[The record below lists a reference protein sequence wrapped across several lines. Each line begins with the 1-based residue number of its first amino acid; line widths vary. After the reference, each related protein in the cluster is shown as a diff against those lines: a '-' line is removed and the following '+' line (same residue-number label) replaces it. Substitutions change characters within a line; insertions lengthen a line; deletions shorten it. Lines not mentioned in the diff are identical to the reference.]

1 MKNKVK
7 LIVCGVVVVVL
18 LFGGI
23 FAFKHFNKEKKYG
36 TANANTSIEMMN
48 EDYGN
53 SKVTELCSLE
63 EAQKNENPFTY
74 MVENST
80 FEINDED
87 VEKQVD
93 SAVQEFEY
101 WAEQS
106 DTTLKSYVQNTY
118 GFESVDDF
126 KTELR
131 EEYINF
137 VKERL
142 VAYNVAKQ
150 KNITISKDDYNS
162 LVDSYATMFGYE
174 DAETFQTECDKNSIA
189 SEMLYDKV
197 VSFVNGTDMTVSTSI
212 GDTDKTEN
220 AQSEET
226 ENTEQNVSD
235 EETTSS
241 EETEETEETTAE
253 SETEQSNDISEE

>member
-220 AQSEET
+220 
-226 ENTEQNVSD
+226 TEQSVSD

-241 EETEETEETTAE
+241 EKTEETEETTAD
-253 SETEQSNDISEE
+253 SETEQSTDISEE